1 MKVSK
6 PAIRQ
11 IFELG
16 TLDIPDDSARY
27 KNTALL
33 KNWIV
38 EKVFEDEFGEKIGF
52 SKQTDEE
59 DLWPA
64 QSVLQ
69 IILKKMEL
77 LSPGLTQRKIGDK
90 IKALPIQEA
99 LNRRFAEVRRKKRN
113 ELKLPPKVKG
123 MSISLS
129 HIL

>member
-1 MKVSK
+1 MYILLSVYEKTASGVVLLFEDFDLPSAVKVSK

-69 IILKKMEL
+69 IILKKM
-77 LSPGLTQRKIGDK
+77 SRD
-90 IKALPIQEA
+90 EA
-99 LNRRFAEVRRKKRN
+99 LRYLLGV
-113 ELKLPPKVKG
+113 L
-123 MSISLS
+123 
-129 HIL
+129 